1 MRGDPKKKGWQ
12 TILGATQRG
21 RVMDMDMDMVMVM
34 VMVMAHSPAVTPDLI
49 WRLCFYGVV
58 CGLMPWLGVRP
69 TDPQVKPEGDRV
81 RT

>member
-21 RVMDMDMDMVMVM
+21 RVMDM
-34 VMVMAHSPAVTPDLI
+34 AHSPGVTPDLI
-49 WRLCFYGVV
+49 WRLCVYGVV
-58 CGLMPWLGVRP
+58 CGLLFDAVVGVRP